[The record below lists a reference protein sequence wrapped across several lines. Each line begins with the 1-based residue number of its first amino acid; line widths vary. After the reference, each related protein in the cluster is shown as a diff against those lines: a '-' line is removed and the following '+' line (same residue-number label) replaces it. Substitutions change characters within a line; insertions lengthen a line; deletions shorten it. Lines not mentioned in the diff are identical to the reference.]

1 MSLSAPT
8 VTAHPPTLAAL
19 RWRPFRLPMR
29 HRFEAAH
36 GTLDDRSGVL
46 IELTAEDGVT
56 GVGEASP
63 MPSLGAGT
71 VDDVAALLARYAG
84 RILDG
89 EAEAA
94 LSAPAAGVAA
104 LRCAIDVAL
113 LDIEGRQRALPVSR
127 LLNDESAGA
136 VTVNAVIGGGPPD
149 EVAAYGREASAAGY
163 RVLKLKV
170 GVGGLDEDVARVAA
184 LREACPDATIRLDAN
199 GAWSEADAAEAIRN
213 FYPLHVE
220 LLEQPV
226 AAAAVEAMARIRAA
240 ASLRVAADESA
251 ADEHGV
257 ARVLEAK
264 AADLLVLKPML
275 LGGLRPALDLARRAA
290 EAGVGCFVTTTF
302 DSSVGTAASLHLA
315 AALPTDAAHGLA
327 TGEHM
332 AADVTATPLLPH
344 DGWLH
349 VPDAPGLG
357 VEAGERT
364 LDAVATGAWSEQR
377 A

>member
-1 MSLSAPT
+1 MTGPA
-8 VTAHPPTLAAL
+8 LAAL

-29 HRFEAAH
+29 RRFEAAH
-36 GTLDDRSGVL
+36 GALDDRCGVL
-46 IELTAEDGVT
+46 IELTAEDGVV

-63 MPSLGAGT
+63 MPLLGAGT
-71 VDDVAALLARYAG
+71 VADVAALLARYAG
-84 RILDG
+84 RILGG
-89 EAEAA
+89 EAEA
-94 LSAPAAGVAA
+94 LLFAPGPGIAA
-104 LRCAIDVAL
+104 LRCALDVAL
-113 LDIEGRQRALPVSR
+113 LDIEGRRRGLPVSR
-127 LLNDESAGA
+127 LLSDEPARA

-149 EVAAYGREASAAGY
+149 EVARYGREASAVGY

-170 GVGGLDEDVARVAA
+170 GVGSVVEDVARVAA
-184 LREACPDATIRLDAN
+184 LREACPDATVRLDAN
-199 GAWSEADAAEAIRN
+199 GAWSEADAGEAIRS
-213 FYPLHVE
+213 FDPLRVE

-226 AAAAVEAMARIRAA
+226 AAAEVEAMARIRAA

-251 ADEHGV
+251 ADEGGV

-290 EAGVGCFVTTTF
+290 EVGVGCFVTTTF

-315 AALPTDAAHGLA
+315 AALPTDVAHGLA

-332 AADVTATPLLPH
+332 AADVTAAPLLPH

-357 VEAGERT
+357 VEAGERE
-364 LDAVATGAWSEQR
+364 LDAVATGPWSEQR